1 MDKVEK
7 EGKAEKEELIY
18 TYNRELHYS
27 FEPGKGYTRKVDYH
41 YPGNQVIIKQSWD
54 EAESRLKDIS
64 SKIRKGQLSPIAF
77 YMEKNLMELP
87 MLSDYTGFM
96 QWRIKRHLKPK
107 VFSKLKP
114 GILSNYASVFNIG
127 VNELMNPPLT

>member
-114 GILSNYASVFNIG
+114 GILLNYASVFNIG

>member
-1 MDKVEK
+1 MENEEK
-7 EGKAEKEELIY
+7 EAKEELIY

-41 YPGNQVIIKQSWD
+41 YLGNQIIIKQSWD

-64 SKIRKGQLSPIAF
+64 SKIREGHLSPIAF

-96 QWRIKRHLKPK
+96 RWRIKRHLKPRI
-107 VFSKLKP
+107 FSKLKHET
-114 GILSNYASVFNIG
+114 LSKYASVFNIG
-127 VNELMNPPLT
+127 VNELMNPSLI

>member
-1 MDKVEK
+1 MENEEK
-7 EGKAEKEELIY
+7 EAKEELIY

-27 FEPGKGYTRKVDYH
+27 FEPGKGYTLKVDYH
-41 YPGNQVIIKQSWD
+41 YLGNQIIIKQSWD

-64 SKIRKGQLSPIAF
+64 SKIREGHLSPIAF

-96 QWRIKRHLKPK
+96 RWRIKRHLKPRI
-107 VFSKLKP
+107 FSKLKHET
-114 GILSNYASVFNIG
+114 LSKYASVFNIG
-127 VNELMNPPLT
+127 VNELMNPSLI

>member
-1 MDKVEK
+1 MEK
-7 EGKAEKEELIY
+7 EEKEELIY

-64 SKIRKGQLSPIAF
+64 AKIKEGQLSPIAF

-96 QWRIKRHLKPK
+96 RWRIKRHLKPK

-114 GILSNYASVFNIG
+114 GTLSNYASVFNIG
-127 VNELMNPPLT
+127 VNELMNPPLI

>member
-1 MDKVEK
+1 MENEEK
-7 EGKAEKEELIY
+7 EVKEVKEELIY

-41 YPGNQVIIKQSWD
+41 YLGNQIIIKQSWD
-54 EAESRLKDIS
+54 EAESRLKEIS
-64 SKIRKGQLSPIAF
+64 SKIKAGQLSPIAF

-96 QWRIKRHLKPK
+96 RLRIRRHLKPRI
-107 VFSKLKP
+107 FSKLKHET
-114 GILSNYASVFNIG
+114 LSKYASVFNIG
-127 VNELMNPPLT
+127 VNELMNPPLI